1 MMDQCNDTATVRRKS
16 IPKNVKT
23 CRIMIVSYRTNHRQ
37 LIPESIHINTWRRTS
52 QMQEPYTVRKETR
65 MICWKWISPIASDFY
80 VHLVSFEIHHCNHDK
95 LSYQNHLTCCLSDD
109 AQLNCFWRTPLQ
121 SCAECLLICF
131 WIRFRK
137 STANWVSV
145 AHHTIFAVSPSSPPV
160 QYHIRSPNR
169 PKASESCRCN
179 QSTSWVHHQGGQWE
193 TYLETNIP
201 VVHVH
206 IKSTMN
212 SRYTSWLCTSYFR
225 SVKRN
230 LSNIRNEC
238 CFQNKIEDWPK
249 TSQHSSSYSNSQF
262 QLPIHWWGVGLGPD
276 FAMK

>member
-1 MMDQCNDTATVRRKS
+1 MIDQCNDTATVRRKS

-37 LIPESIHINTWRRTS
+37 PIPESIHINTWRRTS

-121 SCAECLLICF
+121 SCAECLLLCF
-131 WIRFRK
+131 WISFRK

-145 AHHTIFAVSPSSPPV
+145 AHHTIFAVSQVALQFNIIYVHLIARKPLNPV
-160 QYHIRSPNR
+160 AATNQR
-169 PKASESCRCN
+169 PECIIKEASEKRI
-179 QSTSWVHHQGGQWE
+179 WKPI
-193 TYLETNIP
+193 YL
-201 VVHVH
+201 
-206 IKSTMN
+206 
-212 SRYTSWLCTSYFR
+212 
-225 SVKRN
+225 
-230 LSNIRNEC
+230 
-238 CFQNKIEDWPK
+238 
-249 TSQHSSSYSNSQF
+249 
-262 QLPIHWWGVGLGPD
+262 
-276 FAMK
+276 